1 MAFLF
6 YKSNTAL
13 EFLNIYFFL
22 RSVYYI
28 IILKLIH
35 VRMCRVWSKKNKKKI
50 MSVPDDKREFD

>member
-35 VRMCRVWSKKNKKKI
+35 VRMCRVWSKKKQKKNY
-50 MSVPDDKREFD
+50 VRARR